1 MNEAAEPTVVWSEI
15 PVLDL
20 EKGMAFYGAVI
31 GTPLTLQKG
40 QPNDQAIL
48 PGGDFSGGHL
58 YVGTPAANGAGPSV
72 HVACAGALEDAMERA
87 KQAGAQVISPAIAM
101 PFGRFGYIID
111 PDGNSIGLFEPKA
124 A

>member
-1 MNEAAEPTVVWSEI
+1 MSEAAQPTVVWSEI

-20 EKGMAFYGAVI
+20 NKAMTFYGTVI
-31 GTPLTLQKG
+31 GAPLTLQKG
-40 QPNDQAIL
+40 EPNDQAIL

-72 HVACAGALEDAMERA
+72 HVACAGALEDAMVRA
-87 KQAGAQVISPAIAM
+87 TDAGAQVISPAIAM
-101 PFGRFGYIID
+101 PFGRFAYIID